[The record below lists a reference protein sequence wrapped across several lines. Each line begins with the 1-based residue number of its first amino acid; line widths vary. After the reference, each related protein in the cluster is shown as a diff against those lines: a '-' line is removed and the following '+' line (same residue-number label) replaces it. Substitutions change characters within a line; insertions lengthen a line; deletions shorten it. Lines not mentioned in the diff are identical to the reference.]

1 MFIVIND
8 FFFTLSNR
16 NDQTRQ
22 KRKKITV
29 IKKKKKKYSNTKN
42 KKFKDKTLKKRSFEL
57 SVCRQNLNYV
67 LFIFCIKQQMFIKF
81 V

>member
-29 IKKKKKKYSNTKN
+29 IKKNIKK
-42 KKFKDKTLKKRSFEL
+42 
-57 SVCRQNLNYV
+57 
-67 LFIFCIKQQMFIKF
+67 I
-81 V
+81 